1 MNQNDFNNL
10 VDSTMESCK
19 KKLVQK
25 REEYVNDPNIDVLS
39 NFKSNAE
46 LSIVGT
52 PEGIGWELMTKHLQ
66 SIKDYCEGRKV
77 SSAVLDEKI
86 GDAINYLV
94 LIKAIISER
103 EGFIFKPMKDAP
115 NAPVNTPKFTNK
127 DVLEIVDYKC
137 ITYFVAPNTL
147 TGTLVKKGDIGN
159 IIGVMAIYPNIVYE
173 FRNEHGGVCYIQ
185 ERGLDYS
192 KEGKL
197 IKDIESIAPKNELI
211 LEQMEEIGKNNIGN
225 FVKCVGKSNSWYVEG
240 NWYRIVKDGEK
251 GYKFGIQDESDGYMV
266 ICTSPT
272 REQFLRKF
280 DFQNIRPKND

>member
-10 VDSTMESCK
+10 VESTMESCK

-39 NFKSNAE
+39 NFKNNAE
-46 LSIVGT
+46 LSIAGT

-77 SSAVLDEKI
+77 GSEVLDEKI

-103 EGFIFKPMKDAP
+103 EGFGIDAVNDVVNEAVNEVV
-115 NAPVNTPKFTNK
+115 NA
-127 DVLEIVDYKC
+127 
-137 ITYFVAPNTL
+137 L
-147 TGTLVKKGDIGN
+147 T
-159 IIGVMAIYPNIVYE
+159 
-173 FRNEHGGVCYIQ
+173 
-185 ERGLDYS
+185 
-192 KEGKL
+192 
-197 IKDIESIAPKNELI
+197 

-225 FVKCVGKSNSWYVEG
+225 FVRYVGKSNSWYVEG

-251 GYKFGIQDESDGYMV
+251 GYAFGIEDESDDYMV
-266 ICTSPT
+266 ICNSPN

-280 DFQNIRPKND
+280 DFHNIRPKND